1 MKILYD
7 KKKEIEQELNN
18 NNINIPNQIELNQED
33 NQEDLLMNKKNSDD
47 ENNNV
52 FDFGF

>member
-18 NNINIPNQIELNQED
+18 NNINIQDPRELNQED
-33 NQEDLLMNKKNSDD
+33 NQEELLMNKQN
-47 ENNNV
+47 E
-52 FDFGF
+52 F